1 MLLFEIVVGSP
12 PEQIVCAF
20 PIEPIE
26 GADKTVTFIELV
38 QPDQSVDEQLFRPF
52 LLYHL
57 LAVKPDGGLY
67 VEDVAPLI
75 VTHEELLFE
84 YCH

>member
-1 MLLFEIVVGSP
+1 VLLFDIVLGSP
-12 PEQIVCAF
+12 PEQMVCAF
-20 PIEPIE
+20 PIEPVE
-26 GADKTVTFIELV
+26 GADITVTFTGLV
-38 QPDQSVDEQLFRPF
+38 NPDQSVDEQLFRPL